1 MRRLLTLL
9 LGNFSSYECN
19 DIGNKWDQLTNYD
32 MSVNFCIDTEMMFP
46 WILKDMKNF
55 ILWMKT

>member
-32 MSVNFCIDTEMMFP
+32 MSVNFCIDTEVMFP
-46 WILKDMKNF
+46 
-55 ILWMKT
+55 